1 LAGLADVV
9 LRGLLLTFTCLAV
22 GGVAWVGLVLRVEPH
37 TKPDGHVAQALK
49 SVAVAALLAAAAQ
62 AAVLVVTLAD
72 LTARLHAMP
81 LASFIGSG
89 FAGVALGRI
98 GLALALG
105 VVAAR
110 LATRP
115 GGLSA
120 WAALG
125 GLAVGLGATGAA
137 LSHAAARV
145 EGRGV
150 LLAVDAA
157 HLLAVATWVG
167 GLGHLVRH
175 AWAPRD
181 EPAPRDHGVA
191 RRFSAL
197 ALAAVSTLV
206 VTGVLLTV
214 LYVGELG
221 ALVGTAYGIMI
232 LTKAALLLAV
242 LPLAFVN
249 FRLVRRATG
258 ASDPRV
264 ARTAEAELGIAVTVL
279 FAAASLTA
287 LPPAAD
293 VRAERATAGEVAER
307 FRPATPRLI
316 SPPIDELLRTADP
329 LMAPPGQ
336 RTAVE
341 RAWSEY
347 NHHWAGLV
355 VLTMGLLAVLERL
368 GVGAARHWPLAFL
381 GMAVFLFFRSDPRAW
396 PLGPAGFWESMLLPD
411 VLQHRAFVALIVAFS
426 VFEWMVRT
434 ARLPLHPWGYVF
446 PLLCAAGGAMLLTH
460 SHAMLGLKAEF
471 LTEVTHAP
479 LGILGTLA
487 GWARWLEL
495 RLPEAGGTPGW
506 LWRAGLIAVAL
517 LLLFYRE
524 A

>member
-1 LAGLADVV
+1 VAGLADVV
-9 LRGLLLTFTCLAV
+9 LRGLLLTLTCLAV
-22 GGVAWVGLVLRVEPH
+22 GGVAWVVLVLRAEPS
-37 TKPDGHVAQALK
+37 TKPDRHVTRAMRG
-49 SVAVAALLAAAAQ
+49 VAAAALLAAVAQ
-62 AAVLVVTLAD
+62 AAVLGITLAD

-81 LASFIGSG
+81 LTA
-89 FAGVALGRI
+89 FATSAFARIALGRI
-98 GLALALG
+98 AVALTLAAI
-105 VVAAR
+105 AMR
-110 LATRP
+110 LAARP
-115 GGLSA
+115 GGLAA

-125 GLAVGLGATGAA
+125 GLAVALGASGAA

-145 EGRGV
+145 EAPGV
-150 LLAVDAA
+150 LLALDAA
-157 HLLAVATWVG
+157 HLLAVAAWVG

-175 AWAPRD
+175 AWPPRD
-181 EPAPRDHGVA
+181 QPAPRDHRVA

-197 ALAAVSTLV
+197 ALTAVSILV
-206 VTGVLLTV
+206 ATGVLLIV
-214 LYVGELG
+214 LYVGEPG
-221 ALVGTAYGIMI
+221 ALVGTAYGVMI
-232 LTKAALLLAV
+232 LTKVALLLAI

-249 FRLVRRATG
+249 FRLVRRAAG
-258 ASDPRV
+258 AVDLRV
-264 ARTAEAELGIAVTVL
+264 ARMAEAELGIAVTVL
-279 FAAASLTA
+279 FAAASLTS
-287 LPPAAD
+287 LPPAMD
-293 VRAERATAGEVAER
+293 VRAERATASEVAER
-307 FRPATPRLI
+307 FRPSPPRLT

-329 LMAPPGQ
+329 LMTPSGQ

-355 VLTMGLLAVLERL
+355 VLIMGLLAILERL
-368 GVGAARHWPLAFL
+368 GVRAARHWPLAFL
-381 GMAVFLFFRSDPRAW
+381 GMAVFLFLRSDPRAW
-396 PLGPAGFWESMLLPD
+396 PLGPAGFWESMLLAD

-434 ARLPLHPWGYVF
+434 GRLALHPWGYVF
-446 PLLCAAGGAMLLTH
+446 PLLCAVGGAMLLTH

-495 RLPEAGGTPGW
+495 RLPEAGEAPGW

>member
-9 LRGLLLTFTCLAV
+9 LRGLLLTFTSLAV
-22 GGVAWVGLVLRVEPH
+22 GGVAWVGLVLCIELH
-37 TKPDGHVAQALK
+37 TKPDRHVARVLRA
-49 SVAVAALLAAAAQ
+49 VAVAALLAAAAQ
-62 AAVLVVTLAD
+62 AAVVWVTLAD
-72 LTARLHAMP
+72 LTARLDAMP
-81 LASFIGSG
+81 LGSFIGSG
-89 FAGVALGRI
+89 FAGVAVARI

-105 VVAAR
+105 LAAAR

-115 GGLSA
+115 GGVLA
-120 WAALG
+120 WGALG
-125 GLAVGLGATGAA
+125 GLAVGLAATGAA

-145 EGRGV
+145 EGRGF
-150 LLAVDAA
+150 LLALDAA
-157 HLLAVATWVG
+157 HLLTVAAWVG

-175 AWAPRD
+175 AWATRD
-181 EPAPRDHGVA
+181 EPAPRDHRIA
-191 RRFSAL
+191 RRFSSL
-197 ALAAVSTLV
+197 ALGAVITLIA
-206 VTGVLLTV
+206 TGLLLTV
-214 LYVGELG
+214 FYVGDMG
-221 ALVGTAYGIMI
+221 ALVGTAYGIMV
-232 LTKAALLLAV
+232 LTKATLLLAI
-242 LPLAFVN
+242 LPLAYAN
-249 FRLVRRATG
+249 FRLVRRAAG
-258 ASDPRV
+258 ASDARL

-293 VRAERATAGEVAER
+293 VRAERATASEVAER

-329 LMAPPGQ
+329 LMAPPGE

-368 GVGAARHWPLAFL
+368 GIRGARHWPLAFL

-396 PLGPAGFWESMLLPD
+396 PLGPAGFWESLLLPD
-411 VLQHRAFVALIVAFS
+411 VLQHRAFVVLVVAFS

-434 ARLPLHPWGYVF
+434 ARLPLHPWGSIF

-479 LGILGTLA
+479 LGILGTLT

-495 RLPEAGGTPGW
+495 RLPEAGPTPGW
-506 LWRAGLIAVAL
+506 LWRAGLIAVSL

>member
-1 LAGLADVV
+1 MAGLADVA

-22 GGVAWVGLVLRVEPH
+22 GGVAWVVLVLRVEPH
-37 TKPDGHVAQALK
+37 TKPDGHVTRTLK

-62 AAVLVVTLAD
+62 AAALGVTLAD
-72 LTARLHAMP
+72 LTARLDVMP
-81 LASFIGSG
+81 LSAFIGSA
-89 FAGVALGRI
+89 FAGLALGRI
-98 GLALALG
+98 ALALALAA
-105 VVAAR
+105 VATHLAR
-110 LATRP
+110 RP
-115 GGLSA
+115 GGLTA

-125 GLAVGLGATGAA
+125 GLALGLGASGAA

-157 HLLAVATWVG
+157 HLLAVAAWVG

-175 AWAPRD
+175 AWVPRD
-181 EPAPRDHGVA
+181 QPAPRDHRVA
-191 RRFSAL
+191 HRFSAL

-206 VTGVLLTV
+206 ATGVLLTV
-214 LYVGELG
+214 LYVREPG

-232 LTKAALLLAV
+232 LTKVALLLAI
-242 LPLAFVN
+242 LPLAYVN

-258 ASDPRV
+258 ASELRV

-287 LPPAAD
+287 LPPASD
-293 VRAERATAGEVAER
+293 VRAERASASEVAER
-307 FRPATPRLI
+307 FRPASPRLI

-368 GVGAARHWPLAFL
+368 GIRAARHWPLAFL

-396 PLGPAGFWESMLLPD
+396 PLGPAGFWESMLLSD
-411 VLQHRAFVALIVAFS
+411 VLQHRAFVVLIVVFS

-434 ARLPLHPWGYVF
+434 GRLPLHPWGYVF
-446 PLLCAAGGAMLLTH
+446 PLLCAVGGAMLLTH

-487 GWARWLEL
+487 GWSRWLEL
-495 RLPEAGGTPGW
+495 RLPEAGATPGW